1 MKQTLVTLTISH
13 MPRSDF
19 FPLLLEY
26 LPEQQITSVA
36 LLDGLTISEINQQFA
51 PDFGEKTLSINLQ
64 DGTLVTLSAAKVEA
78 GLQKCLL
85 TLEAQGCETILLCCP
100 GKFVSLCATH
110 AVLLQPDRIIPPL
123 VEAIVAGHQVGIVVP
138 VFEQIKEQAGKW
150 KNLSK
155 QPCFAVASPWQPDDE
170 TLIDA
175 ALSLQEQGADVLLLD
190 SVGYHQR
197 HRDFLQK
204 LLGIPVL
211 LSNTLV
217 AKLAAELLV

>member
-19 FPLLLEY
+19 FLLLLEH

-36 LLDGLTISEINQQFA
+36 LLDGMTLSDINQQFMPEA
-51 PDFGEKTLSINLQ
+51 DEKTLLVHLQ
-64 DGTLVTLSAAKVEA
+64 DGSSLTLSATKVEA

-85 TLEAQGCETILLCCP
+85 ALEQQGYDTILLCCP
-100 GKFVSLCATH
+100 GNIFSLNTTS
-110 AVLLQPDRIIPPL
+110 AVLLEPDRIIPPL
-123 VEAIVAGHQVGIVVP
+123 VEAIVAGYQVGIMVP
-138 VFEQIKEQAGKW
+138 LFEQIEEQAGKW
-150 KNLSK
+150 KNLSNP
-155 QPCFAVASPWQPDDE
+155 PCFAVASPWQSDDE
-170 TLIDA
+170 QLIDA
-175 ALSLQEQGADVLLLD
+175 ALSLLEQGADVLLLD
-190 SVGYHQR
+190 SMGYHQR

-217 AKLAAELLV
+217 ATLAAELLM